1 MEKENEVSPIQ
12 EDKSYV
18 DEFLA
23 NCVYIKKLDITNNY
37 SPVLC
42 KEFLDRYVTNVWF
55 QRFCKEL
62 EILREMSKIVNN
74 QVEYLKNK
82 HKQ

>member
-18 DEFLA
+18 DEFL
-23 NCVYIKKLDITNNY
+23 TNSKDEMGYLRSLGAGFIINQEHEW
-37 SPVLC
+37 L
-42 KEFLDRYVTNVWF
+42 
-55 QRFCKEL
+55 QGFCKEL